1 MNNCLYVS
9 MFGGFSLTWLGTRL
23 AGEEKS
29 SETQFNYLIQMLLH
43 NREKGVSRDAL
54 EAVLFEDREINDIH
68 HATRSVIYNTKKK
81 LKALGLPDVNYIRQ
95 KKGMYYWTEE
105 IPVAEDATEF
115 ERTIQE
121 AETRQDPDEKL
132 ALYQEACHCYTGEF
146 LPAQAGVLWVAQE
159 AKRYRSLFYSCVEKT
174 VELLRT
180 NRDFL
185 QMEEIGIY
193 AAKVQPLADWE
204 MVTMEAMIALG
215 RYEEAERFYE
225 ETVDLYFRR
234 AGVHPSR
241 RQRELFGK
249 LGEQFGYRHNA
260 LEEIQTELAE
270 SEQEERGGY
279 LCPYPVFKG
288 IYRMVTRMMER
299 GGQSVYLMLCIV
311 VDSKGNPMRD
321 GSALEELSRRLGDA
335 IWHSVR
341 HSDAISKYG
350 KGRYLVLLVNT
361 TLENCS
367 IIQKRINEKF
377 IVGRQRTG
385 IKYCVKS
392 VICSLDKGSYTAG
405 KGKEKK

>member
-1 MNNCLYVS
+1 M
-9 MFGGFSLTWLGTRL
+9 
-23 AGEEKS
+23 
-29 SETQFNYLIQMLLH
+29 
-43 NREKGVSRDAL
+43 
-54 EAVLFEDREINDIH
+54 
-68 HATRSVIYNTKKK
+68 
-81 LKALGLPDVNYIRQ
+81 
-95 KKGMYYWTEE
+95 
-105 IPVAEDATEF
+105 AEDATEF

-241 RQRELFGK
+241 RQKELFGK